1 MTLSPT
7 NMNTNYAGFWMRF
20 VAIIIDGIL
29 VGIIRAFLVVPIL
42 AAVGIT
48 FASGFENFDPE
59 NMDELIPFIATIVA
73 AAAALAVLSTI
84 IWVLYG
90 TLMEASKYQATLG
103 KIALGLIVTDIN
115 GGKLDFSKALVRNLS
130 KILSNFIFLIGYIM
144 AAFTEKKQGL
154 HDIIAG
160 TIVVQK

>member
-1 MTLSPT
+1 
-7 NMNTNYAGFWMRF
+7 MNTNYAGFWIRF
-20 VAIIIDGIL
+20 VAIIIDGII

-42 AAVGIT
+42 AAVGIS
-48 FASGFENFDPE
+48 FATNFQNFDAE
-59 NMDELIPFIATIVA
+59 NMDMEEFIPLLAAVIA
-73 AAAALAVLSTI
+73 AAGALALLSTV

-115 GGKLDFSKALVRNLS
+115 GGKLDFSKALVRNLG
-130 KILSNFIFLIGYIM
+130 KLLSNFIFLIGYIM

-160 TIVVQK
+160 

>member
-1 MTLSPT
+1 
-7 NMNTNYAGFWMRF
+7 MNTNYAGFWMRF

-42 AAVGIT
+42 ATVGIT

-90 TLMEASKYQATLG
+90 TLMESSKYQATVG
-103 KIALGLIVTDIN
+103 KIALGLIVTDMN
-115 GGKLDFSKALVRNLS
+115 GGKLDFSKSLVRNLG

>member
-1 MTLSPT
+1 
-7 NMNTNYAGFWMRF
+7 MNTNYAGFWMRF

-42 AAVGIT
+42 ATVGIT
-48 FASGFENFDPE
+48 FASGFENFDSG

-115 GGKLDFSKALVRNLS
+115 GGKLDFSKSLVRNLA

-160 TIVVQK
+160 TVVVKN